1 MRKIA
6 PTPVSCT
13 VCPNLCFILS
23 HTPQFEGKRNR
34 YQMWQVYVFFPWYLT
49 VHFALEGLEHLSKV
63 LALCFWGTY
72 PCGMSV
78 SFHSAQASLCNFH
91 IMAVVDRLLGLTVNM
106 FEKLSSWWKK
116 IRGREREPPYI
127 CNSMLNCKCILK
139 MHRPTSSHVTCS
151 TVTAY
156 VNIWSSKINV
166 KLSLYRSWSHYYQ
179 SLFTFIELIFTFNAQ

>member
-1 MRKIA
+1 MNFIPGFVPATQQIYTVDKFGLSCLTVRKIA
-6 PTPVSCT
+6 PTLVSCT
-13 VCPNLCFILS
+13 VCPNLCFIPS
-23 HTPQFEGKRNR
+23 HTPQFERKRNR

-116 IRGREREPPYI
+116 IRGERR
-127 CNSMLNCKCILK
+127 SLL
-139 MHRPTSSHVTCS
+139 TF
-151 TVTAY
+151 VTAC
-156 VNIWSSKINV
+156 
-166 KLSLYRSWSHYYQ
+166 
-179 SLFTFIELIFTFNAQ
+179 